1 MNTENKSKKVLIMT
15 LGTGATGS
23 DIAHG
28 LFFSIKDANPNLLM
42 VIGSQKSFK
51 ITLTHLKNLIQQDQ
65 LQIELVEKI
74 IDEVNDLETLHFEY
88 TNLINDLLKQG
99 YSLNKITVDYTS
111 GTKAMSAALVS
122 AAVETKVGFLSYV
135 YGERGE
141 GGRVKSGTERRNSL
155 SPNKF
160 YSRDFFQKAVDLFN
174 NYRYANCI
182 EILTSHEFH
191 PEYQKKVDLL
201 LNLAKMFDAWDKFNF
216 STAFEIAR
224 NISSNDLT
232 DLNLKGK
239 FENDFLPLL
248 VKLKDR
254 NLSNEKVHDL
264 AENAKRRASESKYD
278 DAIARLYRALEMIGQ
293 IEFEKEFHC
302 STSDVIIENF
312 PEHLRNNLVEKYKD
326 YKDGK
331 IKTPLFCVFEVLSE
345 VGNEIGI
352 MFKNQLEAF
361 KLILS
366 LRNNSIL
373 AHGTT
378 ALKENDF
385 NEALELVLSLLP
397 EIKQDSKFAFPKIK

>member
-15 LGTGATGS
+15 LGTGATGA

-28 LFFSIKDANPNLLM
+28 LFFSIKDSNPNLLLLI
-42 VIGSQKSFK
+42 VSQKSFK
-51 ITLTHLKNLIQQDQ
+51 TTLTHLKNLIQQDQ

-122 AAVETKVGFLSYV
+122 AAVETRVGFLSYV

-160 YSRDFFQKAVDLFN
+160 YSRDFFKKAVDLFN

-182 EILTSHEFH
+182 EVLTSHEFH
-191 PEYQKKVDLL
+191 PEYQKKVGMLL
-201 LNLAKMFDAWDKFNF
+201 KLARMFDAWDKFNF
-216 STAFEIAR
+216 TNAFEISR
-224 NISSNDLT
+224 TINLDELKEF
-232 DLNLKGK
+232 NLKGK
-239 FENDFLPLL
+239 FETDFIPLL
-248 VKLKDR
+248 TKLKEK
-254 NLSNEKVHDL
+254 NLSIEKLGDL
-264 AENAKRRASESKYD
+264 IANAERRYTEGKYD
-278 DAIARLYRALEMIGQ
+278 DAVARLYRALEMLGQ
-293 IEFEKEFHC
+293 IEFEKEFKC
-302 STSDVIIENF
+302 STSDVNAENI
-312 PEHLRNNLVEKYKD
+312 PINLIDDVKITYTD
-326 YKDGK
+326 FKDGK
-331 IKTPLFCVFEVLSE
+331 IKIPLFGVFEVLSE

-352 MFKNQLEAF
+352 MFKNQLESF

-373 AHGTT
+373 AHGTA
-378 ALKENDF
+378 ALKQNDF
-385 NEALELVLSLLP
+385 NKALELVLILLP
-397 EIKQDSKFAFPKIK
+397 EIKQDSKVPFPKII